1 MYLVR
6 VFRLL
11 QNFKSIDKAV
21 ILYVPTIRQKKK
33 WPMLLKEHN
42 TEIKSDFVK
51 STL

>member
-1 MYLVR
+1 M
-6 VFRLL
+6 FL
-11 QNFKSIDKAV
+11 QFG
-21 ILYVPTIRQKKK
+21 RKKK